1 MTQHVETTR
10 IVDRV
15 YASLRDAILSGEM
28 PPETPLSVPE
38 LSRQLNVSRSPVREA
53 VLQLVSSGLAVER
66 ARKGCFVTRI
76 ELSDL
81 IEIHD
86 MRSALEALAVSL
98 IADVPATLI
107 QSLKEQISRQETALA
122 HQDWRAFTVADRLF
136 HECFHEYCGSGRLKN
151 TLANLRLQMEIALIE
166 VAQSP
171 DLMES
176 SIKEHKQIVDTLV
189 NGTPEMAGEVMR
201 THIRSTRNR
210 IWNRLQRETAE
221 REERQ

>member
-1 MTQHVETTR
+1 MAHSVETTR

-15 YASLRDAILSGEM
+15 YASLRDSILSGEM
-28 PPETPLSVPE
+28 PPDTPLSVPE

-66 ARKGCFVTRI
+66 ARKGCFVTKI
-76 ELSDL
+76 ALSDL

-86 MRSALEALAVSL
+86 MRGALEALAVSL
-98 IADVPATLI
+98 IGDVPSSLVRA
-107 QSLKEQISRQETALA
+107 LKEQISRQETALA

-136 HECFHEYCGSGRLKN
+136 HECFHDHCGSGRLKN
-151 TLANLRLQMEIALIE
+151 TLENLRLQMEIALIE

-176 SIKEHKQIVDTLV
+176 SIKEHKQIVDALV
-189 NGTPEMAGEVMR
+189 NQSSEIASEVMR

-210 IWNRLQRETAE
+210 IWNRLQRESAE
-221 REERQ
+221 KGAGQ